1 MNTNT
6 LIFYKGNYIMSI
18 ITAIFIEDSQFK
30 DQFIVEVRRDIDY
43 DKVYETIAD
52 ILIPFY
58 REKQKRILDRM
69 KKIHDFFSVKPN
81 NPRRDLFEICS
92 TGSAFRLDARTVA
105 NILIRYND
113 DYQDLN
119 LPYGLHLGEL
129 GQYPFRIT
137 SNKFHFDDKIY
148 INSCTG
154 KMTFQTTEY
163 NDDYEESVF
172 NNTVNLYNGKK
183 ITVKEQI
190 N

>member
-1 MNTNT
+1 MHV
-6 LIFYKGNYIMSI
+6 
-18 ITAIFIEDSQFK
+18 TAIFIEDSEFK
-30 DQFIVEVRRDIDY
+30 DQFIVEVRRDIGY
-43 DKVYETIAD
+43 DKVDETIAN
-52 ILIPFY
+52 ILTPFY
-58 REKQKRILDRM
+58 REKQKRILNEMQRICELNN
-69 KKIHDFFSVKPN
+69 KIPRKERFFISS
-81 NPRRDLFEICS
+81 RGAD
-92 TGSAFRLDARTVA
+92 TRLDANTIA
-105 NILIRYND
+105 DILIRHHTNYK
-113 DYQDLN
+113 DLN

-137 SNKFHFDDKIY
+137 SNKFHFDEKIY
-148 INSCTG
+148 INSRTG